1 MSNGLY
7 SGQSGLSLGIGL
19 YRYVSGLWSGASG
32 LVTGDGA
39 SLYLNFLAGA
49 PLDSRITFT
58 RSSTATFVGSD
69 GLIQTAAVN
78 GPRFDYNPANL
89 TAKGLLIEEQR
100 TNLLLY
106 SAQFNNAA
114 WTKSNS
120 TVTVDATVSPDGT
133 SNADKIVEAATTS
146 IHDVRRNST
155 ASASTAYTQSI
166 FVKAAERT
174 KIQLQMF
181 GNTGGSTVNFDLVA
195 GTVNVAGAY
204 GGWSSSSG
212 TITSFG
218 NGWYRLTNT
227 STTNV
232 GLTAVTSAFLL
243 ADAAGNATYTGNGT
257 SGMFYFGAQL
267 EAGAFA
273 TSYIP
278 TVAAQVTRSADIAT
292 MTGTNFSSWFNA
304 STGTFVANFEASPN
318 QYATYIAAS
327 NGVVGQ
333 NSVHFDND
341 SGGAM
346 RAVYYSGSVAQ
357 AILSLGAYGTAG
369 TINTVASAYAVNDF
383 AASRNGGAV
392 VTDTSGAL
400 PVSLTQ
406 FNIGADPSGAAVNVT
421 NTHIRS
427 IVYYPTRL
435 TDAQLQSLTA

>member
-19 YRYVSGLWSGASG
+19 YQYVSGLWSGANG
-32 LVTGDGA
+32 FLTGAYGQTL
-39 SLYLNFLAGA
+39 SLNFLAGA
-49 PLDSRITFT
+49 PLDPRITFT
-58 RSSTATFVGSD
+58 RASTATFVGSN
-69 GLIQTAAVN
+69 GLIQTAAIDT
-78 GPRFDYNPANL
+78 PRFDYNPTTLAP
-89 TAKGLLIEEQR
+89 KGLLIEEQR

-106 SAQFNNAA
+106 SAQFDNAA

-232 GLTAVTSAFLL
+232 GLTVVTSAFLL
-243 ADAAGNATYTGNGT
+243 ADAAGNASYTGNGT

-273 TSYIP
+273 TSYVP
-278 TVAAQVTRSADIAT
+278 TVAAQVTRAVDIAT
-292 MTGTNFSSWFNA
+292 MTGTNFSSWCNQSA
-304 STGTFVANFEASPN
+304 GTMLCSFALEGVDTSAGAAGVWKIDDTTNNNVIFVRQGTVIAGFDGNIITAGVSEADSDSFSATPN
-318 QYATYIAAS
+318 TIYNSAFAWETNYAVLAS
-327 NGVVGQ
+327 NGTVLGPDTVVNVPTTTRLVIHG
-333 NSVHFDND
+333 
-341 SGGAM
+341 
-346 RAVYYSGSVAQ
+346 VA
-357 AILSLGAYGTAG
+357 GCMWT
-369 TINTVASAYAVNDF
+369 
-383 AASRNGGAV
+383 R
-392 VTDTSGAL
+392 
-400 PVSLTQ
+400 SLT
-406 FNIGADPSGAAVNVT
+406 
-421 NTHIRS
+421 
-427 IVYYPTRL
+427 YYPSRL
-435 TDAQLQSLTA
+435 PNTTLQALTS